1 VESSVWPN
9 AESCPQSHLSES
21 LSSTNVVNVGLA
33 LRIGSSFPIE
43 ITLSADQEKDQECN
57 TN

>member
-1 VESSVWPN
+1 MW
-9 AESCPQSHLSES
+9 
-21 LSSTNVVNVGLA
+21 GLA

-57 TN
+57 TNCAKRA